1 MTSSTG
7 SVGPPSGPSDPGLA
21 AERTSLAWFRMGLA
35 LIGLPSAVMGYS
47 AGHAWVA
54 FGAGALAAALGLT
67 ILSLSVRRQRAG
79 PDMVE
84 QGDLRLA
91 SEQVAATGLAVLLL
105 ALASLDLLL
114 A

>member
-1 MTSSTG
+1 MTPAAGTSSP
-7 SVGPPSGPSDPGLA
+7 SSGPSDPGLA

-54 FGAGALAAALGLT
+54 FGAAALAGALGLA

-79 PDMVE
+79 PNMVE
-84 QGDLRLA
+84 QGDLRLPTD
-91 SEQVAATGLAVLLL
+91 QVVATGGAVLLL
-105 ALASLDLLL
+105 ALASFDLLL